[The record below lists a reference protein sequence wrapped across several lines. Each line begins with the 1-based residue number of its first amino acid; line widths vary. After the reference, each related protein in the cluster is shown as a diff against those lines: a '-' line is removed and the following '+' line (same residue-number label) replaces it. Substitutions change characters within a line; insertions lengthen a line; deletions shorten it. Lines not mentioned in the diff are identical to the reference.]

1 MATTTIQS
9 LGGLHFQL
17 KLKLKL
23 KEQVAGRGGGEG
35 SEGGAEGR
43 EGFNEW
49 QIPTSQKHSTAPHA
63 AALATP
69 TMQISH
75 SFAACEHTNAHMQT
89 NALDMHNTQAPSL
102 FCSAE
107 ETQPLDG

>member
-1 MATTTIQS
+1 M
-9 LGGLHFQL
+9 
-17 KLKLKL
+17 
-23 KEQVAGRGGGEG
+23 GRGGGEG

-75 SFAACEHTNAHMQT
+75 SFAACEHTNA
-89 NALDMHNTQAPSL
+89 LDMHNTQAPSL

-107 ETQPLDG
+107 ETHPLDG